1 MIAQDFARVGVL
13 GAFSPGAR
21 GSPSQEKSRKHS
33 HALWWS
39 EHVRA
44 RGQKCP
50 TGGAFGSARG
60 PAPPCEGAA
69 AQVVSGGTSEKP
81 VHMIENK

>member
-1 MIAQDFARVGVL
+1 MIAQDFARVRVL
-13 GAFSPGAR
+13 GSLQPGSAR
-21 GSPSQEKSRKHS
+21 GYPSQEERRKHS
-33 HALWWS
+33 RAIWCS

-50 TGGAFGSARG
+50 TVGAFGSARG

-69 AQVVSGGTSEKP
+69 ALSVPGTMLEMGK
-81 VHMIENK
+81 